1 MNHPVTYRCD
11 NSGNQGAMR
20 VLNQSFALF
29 LLLVFLGSRSVLL
42 LATEPKETP
51 KLTGEKIAVAKQV
64 ATVAELKPVVGTYY
78 IATQNWRNDIRADVV
93 YMQSPQPGIR
103 VPAGTTI
110 AIWRFVKAAENRKLV
125 DVPNLRGEKVED
137 ALKSLDELGLKPFE
151 AADADGTIE
160 VLDQYPEPDTKVF
173 VGTSVYFTVRK

>member
-1 MNHPVTYRCD
+1 MNRPVTYRCD

-20 VLNQSFALF
+20 FLCQSIALF
-29 LLLVFLGSRSVLL
+29 LLILFLCSRSAPL

-51 KLTGEKIAVAKQV
+51 KLTGEKISVAKQV

-78 IATQNWRNDIRADVV
+78 IATQNWRNDIRSDVV

-110 AIWRFVKAAENRKLV
+110 AVWRFVKASENRKLA

-137 ALKSLDELGLKPFE
+137 ALQLLDKLGLKPFE
-151 AADADGTIE
+151 ADDADGTIE

-173 VGTSVYFTVRK
+173 VGTSIYFTIRK